1 MTPVEVAALG
11 QPAEGTLR
19 GLLDE
24 HARLER
30 TPATLA
36 DVMLGRLRPGFDFA
50 KYDATVKALDTA
62 CKKDGNALFD
72 GRDGLT
78 SLRGLRDQF
87 RDALALV
94 EPYRSVAP

>member
-1 MTPVEVAALG
+1 MPSP
-11 QPAEGTLR
+11 QRHPARTITLR
-19 GLLDE
+19 PTRFLL
-24 HARLER
+24 A
-30 TPATLA
+30 PVVGAILA
-36 DVMLGRLRPGFDFA
+36 MGQAQAAD
-50 KYDATVKALDTA
+50 TLDTA